1 MKKLISSFLFMLLSV
16 FSFAVNNPGGGSP
29 GGGGPLKPLPTDDN
43 LPKGPID
50 SNVLI
55 LLGVAVILIVAF
67 VMYKRIN
74 AKRLA

>member
-1 MKKLISSFLFMLLSV
+1 MKKLISSLLFMLLSF
-16 FSFAVNNPGGGSP
+16 FSFASSNPGPGAPGAGGTNGEPVDLP
-29 GGGGPLKPLPTDDN
+29 G
-43 LPKGPID
+43 GPID

-55 LLGVAVILIVAF
+55 LLGAAVILIVAF